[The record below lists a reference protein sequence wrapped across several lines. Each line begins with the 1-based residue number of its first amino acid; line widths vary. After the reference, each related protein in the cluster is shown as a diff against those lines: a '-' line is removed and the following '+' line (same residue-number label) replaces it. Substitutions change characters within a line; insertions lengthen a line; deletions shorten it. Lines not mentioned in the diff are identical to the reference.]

1 MRTATIKTFNELAED
16 QKIQALN
23 LWVKQSAI
31 NDLAYDSA
39 YQSINDF
46 CTSDIKYDLFQR
58 TNPEV
63 LILAKLFKYLD
74 VTPVLSSHD
83 WEALYIHADLVQQH
97 DLSLRLSYQ
106 SIDFLNDI
114 EKLSGLNFN
123 RLKKVLSCFKGL
135 ELYLQISEPSYNNAR
150 TEVYFDLEF
159 DSVVQEVIAGIKHY
173 YDKEQII
180 KIFKDNKFC
189 VSDIGLLFTDLLS
202 LSHCIEDAYT
212 TTSDYYNCEFNNNDI
227 YDSELEYYSSA
238 DYLIDSDIEFIIDDN
253 NIIRLY

>member
-1 MRTATIKTFNELAED
+1 MRTATIKTFDELTET
-16 QKIQALN
+16 QKTQALN
-23 LWVKQSAI
+23 LWVKNSAI

-39 YQSINDF
+39 YQTINDF
-46 CTSDIKYDLFQR
+46 CASDIKYDLFQR
-58 TNPEV
+58 TNHEV
-63 LILAKLFKYLD
+63 LILARLFKYLD

-83 WEALYIHADLVQQH
+83 WEQLYIHADLEQQH
-97 DLSLRLSYQ
+97 DLSLRLNYQ
-106 SIDFLNDI
+106 SIEFLSDI

-135 ELYLQISEPSYNNAR
+135 ELCLQISEPSYNNAR

-159 DSVVQEVIAGIKHY
+159 DSVVQEVITGIKHY

-180 KIFKDNKFC
+180 KILKDNKFC
-189 VSDIGLLFTDLLS
+189 ISDIGLLFTDLLS
-202 LSHCIEDAYT
+202 LAHCLENAYKSA
-212 TTSDYYNCEFNNNDI
+212 SDFYNSKYNNDDI

-238 DYLIDSDIEFIIDDN
+238 DYLIDSDVEFIVDDN

>member
-46 CTSDIKYDLFQR
+46 CTSDIKYDLFER
-58 TNPEV
+58 ANPEV
-63 LILAKLFKYLD
+63 LIIARLFKYLD

-83 WEALYIHADLVQQH
+83 WEQLYIHADLEYSH
-97 DLSLRLSYQ
+97 DLSLRLNYQ
-106 SIDFLNDI
+106 SIDFLSDI
-114 EKLSGLNFN
+114 EKISGLNFN

-135 ELYLQISEPSYNNAR
+135 ELYLSISEPSYNNAH

-159 DSVVQEVIAGIKHY
+159 NSVVQEVIAGIKHY

-180 KIFKDNKFC
+180 KILKDNKFC
-189 VSDIGLLFTDLLS
+189 ISDIGLLFTDLLL
-202 LSHCIEDAYT
+202 LSHCIEDAYK
-212 TTSDYYNCEFNNNDI
+212 SASNFYNSKYNNDDI

-238 DYLIDSDIEFIIDDN
+238 DYLIDSDVEFIIDDN

>member
-1 MRTATIKTFNELAED
+1 MRTATIKTFNELADNE
-16 QKIQALN
+16 KIQALN
-23 LWVKQSAI
+23 LWKENPSICEYAR
-31 NDLAYDSA
+31 DSA
-39 YQSINDF
+39 YFFFEDF
-46 CTSDIKYDLFQR
+46 CTSDIKYDLFER
-58 TNPEV
+58 TNHEV

-74 VTPVLSSHD
+74 VSPVLSSHN

-97 DLSLRLSYQ
+97 DLSLRLNYQ
-106 SIDFLNDI
+106 SIEFLNDI

-135 ELYLQISEPSYNNAR
+135 ELYLSISEPSYNNAH
-150 TEVYFDLEF
+150 TEVYFNLEF

-180 KIFKDNKFC
+180 KILKDNKFC
-189 VSDIGLLFTDLLS
+189 ISDIGLLFTDLLS
-202 LSHCIEDAYT
+202 LSHCIEDAYK
-212 TTSDYYNCEFNNNDI
+212 SASNFYNSKYNNDDI

-238 DYLIDSDIEFIIDDN
+238 DYLIDSDVEFIVDDN